1 MTKPLLRLGTRGSP
15 LALAQA
21 AELKARLAKAHAA
34 LAASDAVEIVVIKT
48 TGDKVHDRT
57 LAAIGG
63 KGLFTK
69 ELEEALLAQSIDL
82 AVHSAKDLP
91 TWLPP
96 GLALVCT
103 LPREDPRDAFFSPRA
118 KSLRDLAKGAVVGT
132 ASPRRRAQVL
142 FARPDLRV
150 LPLRGNVET
159 RLSKLQSGAVD
170 ATLLAVAGLKRL
182 GLADRIT
189 SILATEEMLPAAAQ
203 GAIGIETR
211 EDDTRVRDYLAALD
225 DPKTAAC
232 VAAER
237 ALLGALDGSCR
248 TPIAALAEI
257 SAPGTLSLRAMVIRP
272 DGSAREM
279 TERSGAPADAA
290 ALGTDAGE
298 ELRRRAGPGYF
309 DMPIEEEKP
318 V

>member
-1 MTKPLLRLGTRGSP
+1 MTRPLLRLGTRGSP

-21 AELKARLAKAHAA
+21 AELKARLGAAHAA
-34 LAASDAVEIVVIKT
+34 LAAPDAVEIVIIKT
-48 TGDKVHDRT
+48 TGDTVRDRT

-63 KGLFTK
+63 KGLFAK
-69 ELEEALLAQSIDL
+69 EIEEALLARSIDL

-91 TWLPP
+91 TLLPQ
-96 GLALVCT
+96 GLALVCH

-118 KSLRDLAKGAVVGT
+118 KSLGDLPQGAVVGT

-142 FARPDLRV
+142 FARRDLRV
-150 LPLRGNVET
+150 VPLRGNVET

-170 ATLLAVAGLKRL
+170 ATLLGVAGLKRL

-189 SILATEEMLPAAAQ
+189 AILSPEEMLPAAAQ
-203 GAIGIETR
+203 GAIGIEAR
-211 EDDTRVRDYLAALD
+211 ADDARVHGYLDPLD
-225 DPKTAAC
+225 DVRTAAC
-232 VAAER
+232 VSAER

-257 SAPGTLSLRAMVIRP
+257 TAAGALRLRAMIIRP

-279 TERSGAPADAA
+279 TERGGAAADAA
-290 ALGTDAGE
+290 ALGADAGA
-298 ELRRRAGPGYF
+298 ELKARAGPGYF
-309 DMPIEEEKP
+309 DMEIEEEKP